1 MEINQELLDVRAR
14 CLKQA
19 DGFIEAADILSAE
32 KFAHIVH
39 HLSLL
44 ALEEVG
50 KASMLGARSIKQPT
64 RDDSWFDRWLGDHRS
79 KLQWAVW
86 SPMTRL
92 NPEDFSAAREFAE
105 RAHKMR
111 LASLYVDADPD
122 STDKVTAEDA
132 RLVLSLARDRL
143 ELENA
148 AQGLSA
154 RDHPEIGELTQ
165 WFFDA
170 MDDPQRVAFLLGKT
184 SAEQYE
190 RLKGDARAW
199 VSWARDEIA
208 RLDVEAEKLIQIEL
222 ARPGAGPQS
231 AKPRWRAN
239 ATVFTPSHSLRS
251 KALAKWN
258 DRIEAVKLLWT
269 GRKDE
274 LTLQITIHD
283 NLPMTVLFGR
293 LTTLAKLTVACIN
306 IGTIGY
312 FWFQRAGFEQKMF
325 KDIRDL
331 EINRPL
337 EITAKESFWED
348 GRSVPLT
355 DDHINNALGCM
366 LTFAPLSEADAEPI
380 FSPYFNG
387 LAMIAKSDTFYR
399 FDHLARHEFIKSL
412 AGAFRRYGDWD
423 GSHDTFE
430 QAFHRNFTPF
440 MPDQEHRVQMLR
452 SLTVQGDP
460 SETSLVNLRSAK
472 QIADLFLVHTAKL
485 NVKSILSSVA
495 AADGAG

>member
-1 MEINQELLDVRAR
+1 M
-14 CLKQA
+14 
-19 DGFIEAADILSAE
+19 
-32 KFAHIVH
+32 
-39 HLSLL
+39 L
-44 ALEEVG
+44 A
-50 KASMLGARSIKQPT
+50 ARSIKRSS
-64 RDDSWFDRWLGDHRS
+64 RDDSWFDRWLGDHRG

-92 NPEDFSAAREFAE
+92 NPEDFSAARQFAE
-105 RAHKMR
+105 RAHNMR
-111 LASLYVDADPD
+111 LASLYVDADPTT
-122 STDKVTAEDA
+122 TDKVTAEDA

-148 AQGLSA
+148 VRGLSA
-154 RDHPEIGELTQ
+154 QDHPEISELTQ

-170 MDDPQRVAFLLGKT
+170 MDDPQRVAFLLGKA
-184 SAEQYE
+184 SAEKYE
-190 RLKGDARAW
+190 ELKGDAGAW
-199 VSWARDEIA
+199 VSWARAEIA
-208 RLDVEAEKLIQIEL
+208 RLDAEAEKLTQIEL

-239 ATVFTPSHSLRS
+239 ATVFTSSHSLRP

-258 DRIEAVKLLWT
+258 DRIEPVKLLWT

-293 LTTLAKLTVACIN
+293 LTTLAKLTLACIN

-337 EITAKESFWED
+337 ELSAKESFWED

-355 DDHINNALGCM
+355 DDHVNNALGCM
-366 LTFAPLSEADAEPI
+366 LTFAPLSETDAEPI

-399 FDHLARHEFIKSL
+399 FDNLARHEFVKSL
-412 AGAFRRYGDWD
+412 AGAFRKYGDWD
-423 GSHDTFE
+423 GLQDTFE
-430 QAFHRNFTPF
+430 QAFHRNFAPF
-440 MPDQEHRVQMLR
+440 MSDQEHRMKMLK

-460 SETSLVNLRSAK
+460 GETSLINLCSAK
-472 QIADLFLVHTAKL
+472 QVTDLFLIHTAKL
-485 NVKSILSSVA
+485 NMKSILSSA
-495 AADGAG
+495 SATRGGK